1 MSCVVI
7 MLLREIVGVDIR
19 LAAPFDIAQSAQGVI
34 IWWRQLDVCRSN

>member
-34 IWWRQLDVCRSN
+34 IWW